1 MAAVN
6 WKQLR
11 EEFPTLANWTYLD
24 TARKTVPPRC
34 QERAMQDYCRDIRET
49 AGAGAWSAVQV
60 AETREVM
67 ARLLGAKPAEIAFT
81 KNTTEGLNIA
91 AHAFDLQPGDNIVL
105 TDMEH
110 VANVWVWKHWESR
123 GVKIRYAKNRNGR
136 LPLEVFAEQMDARTK
151 VVSTAYITYGNGYR
165 VNLPELGAACRA
177 HGARLVVDGVQA
189 AGILAAPLHSL
200 GADIIAIGGHKNLF
214 GLTGLGLLYCREELI
229 DEIRTP
235 FLKAPLAKGSAQA
248 SAHLNSQFDYV
259 RTAHRFE
266 GGNPNFL
273 GLRVLRDS
281 AAFIE
286 SIGLQNIE
294 DRVRELS
301 TYCMAQLKAA
311 GLPVL
316 TPESW
321 AERAQI
327 VSFAAPEAGGLM
339 DMLRE
344 KHRVIVNVKD
354 GAIRISMSFF
364 NNEEDIDHLLAAIRQ
379 EHAIS
384 T

>member
-1 MAAVN
+1 MSKVD
-6 WKQLR
+6 WSELR
-11 EEFPTLANWTYLD
+11 EEFPALSRWTYLD
-24 TARKTVPPRC
+24 TARKSVPPRC
-34 QERAMQDYCRDIRET
+34 QERAMQDYWRDITET
-49 AGAGAWSAVQV
+49 AGADAWSAVNV

-67 ARLLGAKPAEIAFT
+67 ARLLGAKPSEIAFT

-91 AHAFDLQPGDNIVL
+91 AHAFDLRSGDNIVL

-110 VANVWVWKHWESR
+110 VANVWVWKHWEAR
-123 GVKIRYAKNRNGR
+123 GVEIRYAKNRGGR
-136 LPLEVFAEQMDARTK
+136 LPLEAFTEQMDNRTR

-177 HGARLVVDGVQA
+177 QGARLVVDGVQA
-189 AGILAAPLHSL
+189 AGVLAAPLHSL
-200 GADIIAIGGHKNLF
+200 GADLIAIGGHKNLF
-214 GLTGLGLLYCREELI
+214 GLTGLGLLYCREELV

-235 FLKAPLAKGSAQA
+235 FLKAPVAQGSVQA
-248 SAHLNSQFDYV
+248 SAHLKSQFDYV

-281 AAFIE
+281 ALFIE
-286 SIGLQNIE
+286 SVGLQNIE

-301 TYCMAQLKAA
+301 TYCMVQLKAA
-311 GLPVL
+311 GFPVL
-316 TPESW
+316 TPEPW
-321 AERAQI
+321 AERAQV

-339 DMLRE
+339 DVLRE
-344 KHRVIVNVKD
+344 RHHVIVNVKD
-354 GAIRISMSFF
+354 GAIRVSMGFF
-364 NNEEDIDHLLAAIRQ
+364 NNEADIDRLLAAVRQ
-379 EHAIS
+379 VQ